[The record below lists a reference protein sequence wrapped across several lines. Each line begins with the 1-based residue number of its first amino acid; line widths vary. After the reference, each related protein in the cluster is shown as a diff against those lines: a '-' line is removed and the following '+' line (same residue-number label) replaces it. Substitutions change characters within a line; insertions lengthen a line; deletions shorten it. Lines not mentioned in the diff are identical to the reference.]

1 MIARLLVSVGVVAAS
16 VGFTFLGISTS
27 TYEVH
32 QDARDLAYIL
42 MGGGTVAAVIGLIM
56 YRAAEGRHG

>member
-1 MIARLLVSVGVVAAS
+1 MIARWLVAIGVTAAA

-32 QDARDLAYIL
+32 QDARDLSYIL
-42 MGGGTVAAVIGLIM
+42 MAGGIIAAVVGGFWYIKDQGK
-56 YRAAEGRHG
+56 YS

>member
-1 MIARLLVSVGVVAAS
+1 MIARVLVAVGVTAAA

-32 QDARDLAYIL
+32 QDARDLAIVL
-42 MGGGTVAAVIGLIM
+42 MVGGTIGAVVGAFL
-56 YRAAEGRHG
+56 YRNSENQYR

>member
-1 MIARLLVSVGVVAAS
+1 MIARVLVAIGVTAAA

-32 QDARDLAYIL
+32 QDARDLAIL
-42 MGGGTVAAVIGLIM
+42 LMAGGVIGAVVGGLWYLREERGIS
-56 YRAAEGRHG
+56 